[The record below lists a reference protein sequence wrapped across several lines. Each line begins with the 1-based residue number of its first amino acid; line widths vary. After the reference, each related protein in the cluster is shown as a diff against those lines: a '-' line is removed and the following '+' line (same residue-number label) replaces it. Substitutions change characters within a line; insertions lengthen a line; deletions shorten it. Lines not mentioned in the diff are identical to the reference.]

1 MPTTL
6 VVGDSTLS
14 AAGAAVAAAA
24 VEEAARNDGPRR
36 YAAGGGEKMRAAGGE
51 KMRPASPRLS
61 IFVGSAAIAPC
72 WRTEGKSRKR
82 GRDTQTCKHIPR

>member
-1 MPTTL
+1 MPMTL

-36 YAAGGGEKMRAAGGE
+36 FAAGGGEKMRAAGWR
-51 KMRPASPRLS
+51 RPASPRNLS
-61 IFVGSAAIAPC
+61 IFVAIAPC
-72 WRTEGKSRKR
+72 WRAEGNSRKR
-82 GRDTQTCKHIPR
+82 RWHFQRTRHADL